1 MLPLSTEASLGLA
14 HLIEFG
20 IVLLVN
26 VVLEDLILLVLGM
39 LILQPFNYLLLLG
52 TALTI
57 LQVIHIKLVLE
68 IVDIGVLLHICAIET
83 LQLSLKALIFLLEF
97 GLHIFDT
104 LEALVSTFELDSS
117 SLDGVLEDSFVATQ
131 GFDGLLHL
139 VHLAGLSIN
148 DVANTLLNVLLFTVL
163 VQITT
168 DRIQKFQGLV
178 SGGPHFSLSAK
189 HVVQF
194 GSTFGDFSGQLSC
207 RLQVVQ
213 LGASVEI
220 HHLRVRL
227 VIVIHFGRL
236 HGLVHHRGDFQHLL
250 NGVTL
255 SLIKTLRIQS
265 YSRLLLEQGAYLFD
279 KLDTIFALIDIV

>member
-1 MLPLSTEASLGLA
+1 VLPLSTEASLGLA

-117 SLDGVLEDSFVATQ
+117 SLNGVL
-131 GFDGLLHL
+131 
-139 VHLAGLSIN
+139 
-148 DVANTLLNVLLFTVL
+148 
-163 VQITT
+163 
-168 DRIQKFQGLV
+168 
-178 SGGPHFSLSAK
+178 
-189 HVVQF
+189 
-194 GSTFGDFSGQLSC
+194 
-207 RLQVVQ
+207 
-213 LGASVEI
+213 
-220 HHLRVRL
+220 
-227 VIVIHFGRL
+227 
-236 HGLVHHRGDFQHLL
+236 
-250 NGVTL
+250 
-255 SLIKTLRIQS
+255 
-265 YSRLLLEQGAYLFD
+265 
-279 KLDTIFALIDIV
+279 